1 MDGNSSDW
9 PRPLSARIGA
19 AIRSTREQQH
29 ISALKLS
36 ERTRALGYPVHR
48 NAIAKMEDGDRDITV
63 PELVA
68 IAAAL
73 NTVPLALAM
82 PVFVPGAEVIPAGD
96 DHPAVHNPASAP
108 AVEILPGIT
117 MVPAAAIGWFS
128 GRGPSNPAGTER
140 NPATTWELDRVME
153 LIDIDRR
160 LDAHRRLYG
169 SESDPAAVEQHRALI
184 ATLQARRDEL
194 ADALGGDDVGG

>member
-9 PRPLSARIGA
+9 PRALSARIGA
-19 AIRSTREQQH
+19 AIRTTREQQH

-82 PVFVPGAEVIPAGD
+82 PVVVPGAEIIPATD
-96 DHPAVHNPASAP
+96 DHPAVDDPASAP
-108 AVEILPGIT
+108 PVEVLPGRS
-117 MVPAAAIGWFS
+117 MPPAAAIGWFT
-128 GRGPSNPAGTER
+128 GRGPSNPAGVER
-140 NPATTWELDRVME
+140 NPAATWGLDRAME
-153 LIDIDRR
+153 LIDTERR
-160 LDAHRRLYG
+160 LDAHRQLFQQ
-169 SESDPAAVEQHRALI
+169 ESDPAAVEQHRALI
-184 ATLQARRDEL
+184 STLQARRDEL
-194 ADALGGDDVGG
+194 ASALGGGLGG